1 MSRPLKRRFQN
12 DDEKKEKYNSTISSS
27 IADII
32 RFSLDDQFRSKCFQL
47 MQVNNTNDFQLAI
60 KNKLDSL
67 INPRSGTSPTLQKRP
82 SFHNEET
89 ERSSNCPPGIN
100 EMIPQVNAEADEV
113 EKVGDL
119 ENIEM
124 LDSLIQ
130 NKSDSHIDEIV
141 NKLKMTNI
149 MMEENIKEKY
159 CMPGTS
165 GTASK
170 TYIGTEEIKK
180 GITSHNVNCNED
192 ELTEKIQSFWPT
204 EDCFNWD
211 SSNSNIQENG
221 PTLLQEEINDFELNE
236 TDTDWE

>member
-1 MSRPLKRRFQN
+1 MN
-12 DDEKKEKYNSTISSS
+12 
-27 IADII
+27 
-32 RFSLDDQFRSKCFQL
+32 
-47 MQVNNTNDFQLAI
+47 VNNTNDFQLAI